1 MAPGG
6 AWLGLRFLRWGG
18 GISRLGKSL
27 RPHGEFHDRAT
38 RVLSR
43 GATGNGQS
51 LERAP
56 PKHGFLLESPD
67 EDGDEI
73 RLQRPAA
80 HGQLSAPFCD
90 LYAREPEALHS
101 LSRKGAEVFRVSGR
115 SGQTARTEL
124 AHERPSQSDGLFN
137 ALQVLIELRFAL
149 FRAELRRD
157 FCELLLLLFV
167 GAPRF
172 SDLAREVPVLPEG
185 EGVEDRQPQHDQ
197 CDRLGHGHR
206 GKILL
211 LLEEQ
216 RIEKIDLLA
225 HSAFSST
232 RNAAPNR

>member
-6 AWLGLRFLRWGG
+6 AWLGFRLHGRG
-18 GISRLGKSL
+18 GISGLGKSL
-27 RPHGEFHDRAT
+27 RTHGEFHDRAS

-43 GATGNGQS
+43 GAAGNGQA

-73 RLQRPAA
+73 GLQRPAA
-80 HGQLSAPFCD
+80 HGQLPAPFCN
-90 LYAREPEALHS
+90 LYAREPEALHG

-115 SGQTARTEL
+115 PAQTPRSEL
-124 AHERPSQSDGLFN
+124 AQERPSQSDGRFN
-137 ALQVLIELRFAL
+137 ALQVLIELRFAF
-149 FRAELRRD
+149 FRAELRSD
-157 FCELLLLLFV
+157 FYELLLLLFP

-185 EGVEDRQPQHDQ
+185 KRVEDRHAQQDQP
-197 CDRLGHGHR
+197 DRLGHGHR

-216 RIEKIDLLA
+216 RVEKIDLLA